1 MCLKHLVCQKPS
13 RCSADGKFMETSW
26 SWAIKSG
33 RGMGVGGLSCRA
45 WEEGQRVHGHPQH
58 GYWSRQW
65 ADVTTK
71 HRGEVRPWCLGK
83 LEEGS

>member
-65 ADVTTK
+65 ADVATK